1 MRKIALIVGIFVLF
15 IIVAAVIFVATF
27 NINQYHGQIQS
38 AIETQLGRQVSL
50 GNMHLGIFP
59 PRFEVENV
67 SVADDPRSN
76 APTPFV
82 QAQRLDVSVKFLP
95 LLHKEVEVDSL
106 ILQRP
111 SVDLIKNKQGVW
123 NFASLG
129 KPQPGSPQA
138 APNAGKQMPASNPQ
152 PRAATGEPQS
162 GSQQFTLGK
171 LEIQDGQVSVTDLQ
185 TSLSPSVYDHI
196 DVTLENFA
204 PSQPFTIDAA
214 AHLPGHGGQEVRL
227 KGKGGPVVQNDPA
240 ATPFQGTLNLK
251 QVGIAGLSKFLNSPA
266 LAGTDGTLS
275 GQTDIN
281 SQSGTLSA
289 KGQMKVEKAKV
300 HGIELGYPIAADYDV
315 SDNVTNNL
323 LTIRNCNIKLGST
336 PLLISGTVN
345 SKPTPV
351 LIDLNLKANNVSM
364 TELAKLAAA
373 TGTALP
379 PGTTVT
385 GNVNA
390 DINARGSADK
400 PALNGTVNGQNIQMS
415 GKDIAQ
421 PIQIQAI
428 NLKLTPTQIQSA
440 PFNMVS
446 GSTTVNAQFALQ
458 QYLSNNPQIDATLKA
473 PNAQLPS
480 ILSMAKAYGVSGIE
494 KISGNGT
501 VNLDMHA
508 VGPVKGI
515 TAAEIMHALNG
526 TTALNV
532 SNLRY
537 TGVDLSHELASIAGF
552 LKSTQPAKG
561 FTDVSPLTGD
571 IVVKNGM
578 ARTSNLQAKLDI
590 GSVAG
595 VGTANLV
602 DQTLNLHLTAILSQA
617 FSQQVGGTGI
627 GGFMKT
633 ALANNQGE
641 LAIPVLVTGTF
652 QNPKFMPDMQQ
663 MTQMRLKG
671 LIPNSNNPGAAVS
684 GLLGGLLGQKAGNAT
699 PTQGQPQQA
708 QPDQNPQQNA
718 VDQIMGLFGGRRS
731 SNSNSKRRH
740 RNS

>member
-15 IIVAAVIFVATF
+15 IIVAAVIFAATF

-38 AIETQLGRQVSL
+38 ALEKQLGRQVSL
-50 GNMHLGIFP
+50 GNMRLGIFP

-67 SVADDPRSN
+67 SVADDPFFN
-76 APTPFV
+76 APKPFL

-129 KPQPGSPQA
+129 KPQPGSPQSV
-138 APNAGKQMPASNPQ
+138 PNAGKQMPASKPQ
-152 PRAATGEPQS
+152 PSASTGEPQS
-162 GSQQFTLGK
+162 GSQQFSLGK

-204 PSQPFTIDAA
+204 PGQPFTIDAA
-214 AHLPGHGGQEVRL
+214 AHLPGPGSQEVRL

-289 KGQMKVEKAKV
+289 KGQMKVENAKL
-300 HGIELGYPIAADYDV
+300 HGTELGYPIAADYDV
-315 SDNVTNNL
+315 SDNVTNSL
-323 LTIRNCNIKLGST
+323 LTIRNGNIKLGST
-336 PLLISGTVN
+336 PLLIRGTVN
-345 SKPTPV
+345 SKPTPA
-351 LIDLNLKANNVSM
+351 LIDLNLKANNVPM

-379 PGTTVT
+379 PGTSVT

-390 DINARGSADK
+390 DVNARGSADK

-428 NLKLTPTQIQSA
+428 NLELTPTQIQSA
-440 PFNMVS
+440 PFNVVS
-446 GSTTVNAQFALQ
+446 GGTTVNAQFDLQ
-458 QYLSNNPQIDATLKA
+458 QYLSNSPLINATLKA
-473 PNAQLPS
+473 PNAQLQS
-480 ILSMAKAYGVSGIE
+480 ILSMAKAYGLSGLE
-494 KISGNGT
+494 KISGNGII
-501 VNLDMHA
+501 NLNMHA
-508 VGPVKGI
+508 AGPVKGV
-515 TAAEIMHALNG
+515 TSAEIMRALNG
-526 TTALNV
+526 TTTLNV
-532 SNLRY
+532 SNLRD
-537 TGVDLSHELASIAGF
+537 TGVDLSHELASIGGF
-552 LKSTQPAKG
+552 LKSAQPAKG

-571 IVVKNGM
+571 IVVKNGV
-578 ARTSNLQAKLDI
+578 AQTSNLQAKLDI
-590 GSVAG
+590 GSIAG

-602 DQTLNLHLTAILSQA
+602 DQTLNLHLTAVLSQT

-627 GGFMKT
+627 GGLMKT

-652 QNPKFMPDMQQ
+652 QNPKFMPDVQQ

-671 LIPNSNNPGAAVS
+671 LIPSSNNPGAAVS
-684 GLLGGLLGQKAGNAT
+684 GLLGGLLGQKGENAA
-699 PTQGQPQQA
+699 PAQGQPRQA
-708 QPDQNPQQNA
+708 HPGQNPQQDA
-718 VDQIMGLFGGRRS
+718 VEQIMGIFGE
-731 SNSNSKRRH
+731 KKKQQQKPPPK
-740 RNS
+740 